1 MLSLIDSKTPHT
13 LELSSLL
20 PWLFHP
26 RFFYD
31 SFSLSWLLNVGM
43 RQFPVLGPFIFRWWS
58 HNSLMTWNTIY
69 ILINSKYMTASK
81 HHSSTLNSCNS
92 QLPTQCLHLVCNID
106 LDWCDYM
113 WILFS
118 SSTTSLLQ
126 PSSFFTYSNWKQRGL
141 AWLFSLSL
149 LACRPSVAL
158 YLEVIPVILTLGATL
173 LIWATIIEP
182 PNLLQQTPNWS
193 PGFLP
198 YSLQLILNISQRDL
212 SKT

>member
-43 RQFPVLGPFIFRWWS
+43 RPFPVLGPFIFRWWS

-113 WILFS
+113 WIFYFPHPPPLS
-118 SSTTSLLQ
+118 YSLPVSLLTQ
-126 PSSFFTYSNWKQRGL
+126 TENNEVLLDSSLCLSWPADHQWLCIWK
-141 AWLFSLSL
+141 LSL
-149 LACRPSVAL
+149 LS
-158 YLEVIPVILTLGATL
+158 
-173 LIWATIIEP
+173 
-182 PNLLQQTPNWS
+182 
-193 PGFLP
+193 
-198 YSLQLILNISQRDL
+198 
-212 SKT
+212 